1 MTAARSFL
9 ADRRLVWGCR
19 IAIGALL
26 LAAALSKIGEAAEFA
41 RQIHHLRFA
50 PFGLENL
57 IAVTLP
63 WVELV
68 AALAILSGV
77 EPRGG
82 AVLAAGLMAVFV
94 VVVAVAMARHLDVE
108 CGCFGTADAT
118 RVGATKLFENLVV
131 LAVALVAGQ
140 DVEPRNDGTNALRP
154 TRGAIDVAGPS

>member
-1 MTAARSFL
+1 VNPARSLL
-9 ADRRLVWGCR
+9 AGRRLVWACR
-19 IAIGALL
+19 IATGALM
-26 LAAALSKIGEAAEFA
+26 LAAALSKIGESAEFV

-57 IAVTLP
+57 IAITVP

-82 AVLAAGLMAVFV
+82 TVLAAGFLALFV
-94 VVVAVAMARHLDVE
+94 VVVIAAMARRLDVE

-118 RVGATKLFENLVV
+118 RVGATKLIENLTA
-131 LAVALVAGQ
+131 LAVASIGSQRVVVPDG
-140 DVEPRNDGTNALRP
+140 NDSE
-154 TRGAIDVAGPS
+154 RGARVATTSAGAS

>member
-1 MTAARSFL
+1 MTRARFFL
-9 ADRRLVWGCR
+9 REHRLVWGCR

-57 IAVTLP
+57 VAITLP

-82 AVLAAGLMAVFV
+82 AVLAAGLLVVFV
-94 VVVAVAMARHLDVE
+94 VVVAVAMVRHLDVE

-118 RVGATKLFENLVV
+118 RVGATKLFENLVA
-131 LAVALVAGQ
+131 LAVALVACQ
-140 DVEPRNDGTNALRP
+140 DAQARSGGTDALRP
-154 TRGAIDVAGPS
+154 AIDAAGRS